1 MLRLSGYTRHRGF
14 VSYHHHDESEVKD
27 FIETF
32 DHGHD
37 VFISRGIGASMP
49 GDIINSTDRDY
60 IMSRIRS
67 LYLNDSTVTIVM
79 IGKCT
84 WARKFVDWEIAASLR
99 NTSNSRR
106 NGLMAIALPSMGEEV
121 YQLPPRFLDNL
132 DGENGYARWWKY
144 PTTTQVLADMIEE
157 AYQARTEKSF
167 LAKNDRLLYD
177 HNRECL

>member
-1 MLRLSGYTRHRGF
+1 MLRLSNYTRHRCF
-14 VSYHHHDESEVKD
+14 ISYHHGDESEVKE

-49 GDIINSTDRDY
+49 GDVINSTDRDY
-60 IMSRIRS
+60 IMSRIRG
-67 LYLNDSTVTIVM
+67 LYLNDSTVTILM

-99 NTSNSRR
+99 NTLNSRR
-106 NGLMAIALPSMGEEV
+106 NGLMTIALPSMGEGP

-132 DGENGYARWWKY
+132 DGENGYAGWWKY
-144 PTTTQVLADMIEE
+144 PATTQELANIIEE
-157 AYQARTEKSF
+157 AYKARTEKAV
-167 LAKNDRLLYD
+167 LAKNSRLLYD